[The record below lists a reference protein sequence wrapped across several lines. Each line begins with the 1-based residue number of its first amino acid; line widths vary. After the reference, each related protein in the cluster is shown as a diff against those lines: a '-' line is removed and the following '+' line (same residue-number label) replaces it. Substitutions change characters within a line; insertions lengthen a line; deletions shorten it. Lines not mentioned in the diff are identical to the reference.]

1 MQEELEEL
9 EKTDKVSS
17 ALQEYV
23 PPLEKID
30 QSHYFAAYALKAFFM
45 WLLVGD

>member
-23 PPLEKID
+23 PPLKKKIN
-30 QSHYFAAYALKAFFM
+30 SII
-45 WLLVGD
+45 LLLML